1 MQEGLKEEFE
11 ELKNKVRSKIVVAA
25 QKLADAENDFRSFQQ
40 KQEAIGMLGLE
51 KTVNYYVD
59 ALKFDS
65 LKAIAGLDEE
75 I

>member
-1 MQEGLKEEFE
+1 M
-11 ELKNKVRSKIVVAA
+11 AA
-25 QKLADAENDFRSFQQ
+25 QKLADAENDFRFFQQ
-40 KQEAIGMLGLE
+40 KHEAIGRLGLE

-65 LKAIAGLDEE
+65 FKAIAGLDEE